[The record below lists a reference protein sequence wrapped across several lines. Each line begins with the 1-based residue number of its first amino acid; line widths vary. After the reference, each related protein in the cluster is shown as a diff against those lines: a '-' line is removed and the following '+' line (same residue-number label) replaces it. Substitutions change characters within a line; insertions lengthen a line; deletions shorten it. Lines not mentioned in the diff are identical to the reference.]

1 MKETLDKAGI
11 VEQDQALRQASGH
24 AIYNTSKFTMKDLKA
39 RSNRQQLK
47 ADSISCLLRCLK
59 SLTDSRP
66 IIYGNRFYAV
76 KALPI
81 LLRITPR

>member
-11 VEQDQALRQASGH
+11 VEQDQALRQASGQ

-47 ADSISCLLRCLK
+47 ADFENYLDGFSPSGS
-59 SLTDSRP
+59 SLNAIKR
-66 IIYGNRFYAV
+66 NHR
-76 KALPI
+76 
-81 LLRITPR
+81 R